1 MNKRILFM
9 GTPPFAVA
17 ALDALI
23 AAGMDVAAVVTA
35 PDRPAG
41 RGRQLRMSAVKQRAL
56 ELQLPVLQPINLKAP
71 DFLQQLDAINASLYV
86 VVAFRMLPAV
96 VWEKPVRG
104 TLNLHASLLP
114 NYRGAAPINWALI
127 NGETRT
133 GLTTFFING
142 TIDTGDILLREVV
155 EIGPEENAG
164 ALHDRMMHVGAS
176 LLVHTVKNVMDGTV
190 QPIPQ
195 LEFVGDDIH
204 EAPKLTPGNC
214 RLDWRLPAARILD
227 HVRGLSPVPGAWTIW
242 KEEGRPERKAKV
254 LAARQATGGK
264 KASAGTVLLDGDRL
278 LVHCGSG
285 SIEVLEVQLEGKRP
299 MEAGAFVRGLQQRT
313 GIRVE

>member
-56 ELQLPVLQPINLKAP
+56 ELQLPVLQPINLKDP

-155 EIGPEENAG
+155 EDGPRRTRA
-164 ALHDRMMHVGAS
+164 
-176 LLVHTVKNVMDGTV
+176 
-190 QPIPQ
+190 
-195 LEFVGDDIH
+195 
-204 EAPKLTPGNC
+204 
-214 RLDWRLPAARILD
+214 
-227 HVRGLSPVPGAWTIW
+227 
-242 KEEGRPERKAKV
+242 
-254 LAARQATGGK
+254 
-264 KASAGTVLLDGDRL
+264 
-278 LVHCGSG
+278 HCTT
-285 SIEVLEVQLEGKRP
+285 
-299 MEAGAFVRGLQQRT
+299 A
-313 GIRVE
+313 